1 MPQASAQP
9 SARVAAGERLTDA
22 NVDVLVALAKERDE
36 PAIRE
41 LIRRHNR
48 RLFRTARAIVR
59 NDAEAED
66 VVQASYV
73 SAFTHL
79 DQFRA
84 EAEFSTWLTRI
95 AVNEAIARLRRRHP
109 VTDLDQID
117 VESATSAQ
125 IIQFPTLQPQTNP
138 ESEMSRQEIREF
150 LELAV
155 DRLPPAFRAVFV
167 LRDVEGLSVEE
178 TASFLSITQQTVR
191 SRLHRARKLMRA
203 AIEEQLSGAF
213 ASLFPFDGE
222 RCVHMADRVVLALR
236 DTARLAPLPPLQQ

>member
-1 MPQASAQP
+1 MRQASTHP
-9 SARVAAGERLTDA
+9 SMALATGERLASVADTT
-22 NVDVLVALAKERDE
+22 LVALARTGDE
-36 PAIRE
+36 TAIRA
-41 LIRRHNR
+41 LIKRYNQ
-48 RLFRTARAIVR
+48 RLFRAARAIVR

-79 DQFRA
+79 AGFRD
-84 EAEFSTWLTRI
+84 EAGFSTWLTRI
-95 AVNEAIARLRRRHP
+95 AINEAIGRLRRQRP
-109 VTDLDQID
+109 TTDLEQVDL
-117 VESATSAQ
+117 ESATSAQ

-138 ESEMSRQEIREF
+138 ETEMARQEIREF

-178 TASFLSITQQTVR
+178 TASFLSIKEETVR

-213 ASLFPFDGE
+213 AALFPFDGE
-222 RCVHMADRVVLALR
+222 RCVHMADRVVAALGDR
-236 DTARLAPLPPLQQ
+236 VVRA

>member
-1 MPQASAQP
+1 MDFNSHMDAI
-9 SARVAAGERLTDA
+9 VAAAVRLV
-22 NVDVLVALAKERDE
+22 NVVSPGQKQGRDYTV
-36 PAIRE
+36 P
-41 LIRRHNR
+41 
-48 RLFRTARAIVR
+48 TG
-59 NDAEAED
+59 AE
-66 VVQASYV
+66 
-73 SAFTHL
+73 
-79 DQFRA
+79 
-84 EAEFSTWLTRI
+84 LTR
-95 AVNEAIARLRRRHP
+95 AVNEAIGRLRRRHP

-117 VESATSAQ
+117 LESATSAQ

-178 TASFLSITQQTVR
+178 TASFLSITQETVR

-203 AIEEQLSGAF
+203 AIAEQLSGAF

-236 DTARLAPLPPLQQ
+236 DTARLA

>member
-1 MPQASAQP
+1 MRQASTHP
-9 SARVAAGERLTDA
+9 STALATGERLASVADTT
-22 NVDVLVALAKERDE
+22 LVALARTGDE
-36 PAIRE
+36 TAIRA
-41 LIRRHNR
+41 LIKRYNQ
-48 RLFRTARAIVR
+48 RLFRAARAIVR

-79 DQFRA
+79 AGFRD
-84 EAEFSTWLTRI
+84 EAGFSTWLTRI
-95 AVNEAIARLRRRHP
+95 AINEAIGRLRRQRP
-109 VTDLDQID
+109 TTGLEQVDL
-117 VESATSAQ
+117 ESATSAQ

-138 ESEMSRQEIREF
+138 ETEMSRQEIREF

-178 TASFLSITQQTVR
+178 TASFLSIKEETVR

-213 ASLFPFDGE
+213 AALFPFDGE
-222 RCVHMADRVVLALR
+222 RCVHMADRVVEALGDR
-236 DTARLAPLPPLQQ
+236 VVRA

>member
-1 MPQASAQP
+1 MRQASTHP
-9 SARVAAGERLTDA
+9 SMALATGERLASVADTT
-22 NVDVLVALAKERDE
+22 LVALARTGDE
-36 PAIRE
+36 TAIRA
-41 LIRRHNR
+41 LIKRYNQ
-48 RLFRTARAIVR
+48 RLFRAARAIVR

-79 DQFRA
+79 AGFRD
-84 EAEFSTWLTRI
+84 EAGFSTWLTRI
-95 AVNEAIARLRRRHP
+95 AINEAIGRLRRQRP
-109 VTDLDQID
+109 TTDLEQVDL
-117 VESATSAQ
+117 ESATSAQ

-138 ESEMSRQEIREF
+138 ETEMSRQEIREF

-178 TASFLSITQQTVR
+178 TASFLSIKEETVR
-191 SRLHRARKLMRA
+191 TRLHRARKLMRA

-213 ASLFPFDGE
+213 AALFPFDGE
-222 RCVHMADRVVLALR
+222 RCVHMADRVVAALGDR
-236 DTARLAPLPPLQQ
+236 VVRA